1 MENLFSCTSTFDLH
15 WCSSGASHELTR
27 IKFVVGMIV
36 HTQKVIPINVLLLP
50 GQCITTSGDQ
60 PNRPCI
66 FPWKYSKTGSVVYY
80 GCSGPGGYSPWC
92 PTELTD
98 GTYISGSGKWG
109 YCDMAVSACQ
119 EGTYLQ
125 GLTKRLVRGCEN
137 LPPALA

>member
-1 MENLFSCTSTFDLH
+1 MGGETWKMFTLGLPT
-15 WCSSGASHELTR
+15 
-27 IKFVVGMIV
+27 
-36 HTQKVIPINVLLLP
+36 NVP

-66 FPWKYSKTGSVVYY
+66 FPWKYSKTGSVVYN
-80 GCSGPGGYSPWC
+80 GCSGPLGDSPWC

-109 YCDMAVSACQ
+109 YCDMAVSNCQ

-125 GLTKRLVRGCEN
+125 GLTKSLYVVLYSQFQKKSYKVSICPRKIFCQPTKMGGKRN
-137 LPPALA
+137 R